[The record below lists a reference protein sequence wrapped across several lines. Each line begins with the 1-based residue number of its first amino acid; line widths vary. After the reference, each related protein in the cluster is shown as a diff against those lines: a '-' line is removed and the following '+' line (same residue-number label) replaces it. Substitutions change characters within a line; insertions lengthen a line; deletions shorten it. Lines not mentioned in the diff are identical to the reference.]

1 MVAQPTVKHVLFD
14 ADGVLQDLPGGWHN
28 AVRPFLGEQTDAFLL
43 RTWHEELP
51 MLAGQGDY
59 LPLLETALR
68 DHGCDED
75 VDVVYRAVWH
85 RIDLIE
91 ESFALVHAL
100 KTAGY
105 GVHLGTNQE
114 QYRGGYM
121 RTELGYDAV
130 FDVSCYSYELGARKP
145 DPAFFRAAL
154 HRIDADASEVLFIDD
169 NLPNVEG
176 AREVGLN
183 AEHWHFDEGHDVLR
197 GRLESHG
204 IAV

>member
-1 MVAQPTVKHVLFD
+1 MTPAVQHVLFD
-14 ADGVLQDLPGGWHN
+14 ADGVLQDLPGGWHD
-28 AVRPFLGEQTDAFLL
+28 AVRPFLGDQTDAFLL
-43 RTWHEELP
+43 RTWEEELP

-59 LPLLETALR
+59 KPLLEAALR

-85 RIDLIE
+85 RIDLID
-91 ESFALVHAL
+91 ESVLLVHTL
-100 KTAGY
+100 KAAGY

-121 RTELGYDAV
+121 RTELGYDDL

-145 DPAFFRAAL
+145 DPEFFRQAL
-154 HRIDADASEVLFIDD
+154 RRIDADAATVLFIDD
-169 NLPNVEG
+169 NLPNVEA

-183 AEHWHFDEGHDVLR
+183 AEHWHFDEGHDVLYAR
-197 GRLESHG
+197 MASYG
-204 IAV
+204 IQL

>member
-1 MVAQPTVKHVLFD
+1 MTPAVQHVLFD
-14 ADGVLQDLPGGWHN
+14 ADGVLQELPGGWHD
-28 AVRPFLGEQTDAFLL
+28 AVRPFLGDQTDAFLL
-43 RTWHEELP
+43 RTWQEELP

-59 LPLLETALR
+59 KPLLEAALR

-85 RIDLIE
+85 RIDLIH
-91 ESFALVHAL
+91 ESFSLVHAL
-100 KTAGY
+100 KATGY

-121 RTELGYDAV
+121 RTELGYDDL

-145 DPAFFRAAL
+145 DPEFFRQAL
-154 HRIDADASEVLFIDD
+154 RRIDADATTVLFIDD
-169 NLPNVEG
+169 NLPNVEA

-183 AEHWHFDEGHDVLR
+183 AEHWHFDEGHDVLYA
-197 GRLESHG
+197 RLASYG
-204 IAV
+204 IQL